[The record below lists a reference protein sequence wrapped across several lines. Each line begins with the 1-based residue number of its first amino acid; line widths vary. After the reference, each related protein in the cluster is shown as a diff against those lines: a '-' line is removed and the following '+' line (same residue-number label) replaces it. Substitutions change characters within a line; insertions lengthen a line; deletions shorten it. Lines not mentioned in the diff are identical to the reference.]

1 MPMSSEAKF
10 DRIKAMTKIDPG
22 NYDSSAVAGYRQK
35 ITEFNLFFNKIM
47 LMLANKRLVLS
58 NIMQGK
64 QSCNQTYQMLGK
76 FLSDYEDCNLTN
88 YLDYNTNG
96 VISTR

>member
-1 MPMSSEAKF
+1 MSSAAKF
-10 DRIKAMTKIDPG
+10 NRIKAMTKIDPG

-35 ITEFNLFFNKIM
+35 ITEFDLFFNKIM

-58 NIMQGK
+58 NIMQSK

-76 FLSDYEDCNLTN
+76 NLSDYEDCNLTY
-88 YLDYNTNG
+88 YLD
-96 VISTR
+96 